1 VTKYDLFRRRIVPA
15 LIVVVFALMAYQ
27 TCEKQERTHATFV
40 IEYGVYAK
48 DVRQIEAEIWMNN
61 ERVSSFRREA
71 TEGAYIGTTKFEAS
85 LPDTSGELRVDVDL
99 ADGARKH
106 VTRRLDIR
114 EGDTVTVNLEPDLR

>member
-1 VTKYDLFRRRIVPA
+1 MTKYDLFRRRIVPA